1 MERPREGTSR
11 FSVKLGLE
19 MRGPILYVFK
29 MEETQTCLHV
39 NGKESIESKRDGRVA
54 GGSRGWVE

>member
-1 MERPREGTSR
+1 M
-11 FSVKLGLE
+11 KLGLE

-39 NGKESIESKRDGRVA
+39 DGKESIESKRDGRVA
-54 GGSRGWVE
+54 GSRGWVE